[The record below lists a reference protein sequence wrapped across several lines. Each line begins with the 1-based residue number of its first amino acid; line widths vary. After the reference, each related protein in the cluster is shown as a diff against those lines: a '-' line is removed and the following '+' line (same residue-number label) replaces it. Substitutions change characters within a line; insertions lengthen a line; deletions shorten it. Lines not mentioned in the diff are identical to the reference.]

1 MGAAGSFEWKEEYGD
16 ALERI
21 ASSDIVETEWPLLRK
36 IIKHQLDK
44 NIASYLTEGPRWEG
58 RPPLMIAA
66 PQTLPNG
73 GLKLPPFPPREPNP
87 SNPNPPPPKVDFNDK
102 EAEEMRTS
110 IYAQLD
116 DFEACVVNLVW
127 DVHTVRQL
135 TPTPSTPFTIQR
147 ICELCVRPRQHYKY
161 VGKYLRAMEK
171 CLLVTSSWNAFPP
184 LSEVESTYSASGHPA
199 ISTSAVS
206 APNTPMFSPI
216 PFLHEDARRSKS
228 RSPPPSPLVLPET
241 VAGGLTAAEE
251 GAEPKVLGLVD
262 ELDDPSPGHLS
273 DHIEPIS
280 ATTTVASRPIHPTL
294 EERFVKST
302 TEEGP
307 QPETGEGGATDVP
320 MAQEEDEGKEN
331 KAV

>member
-1 MGAAGSFEWKEEYGD
+1 MADFEWKEEYSD
-16 ALERI
+16 ILERI
-21 ASSDIVETEWPLLRK
+21 ASTDVVETEWPLLRN

-58 RPPLMIAA
+58 RPPLMIVA
-66 PQTLPNG
+66 PQQLPNG
-73 GLKLPPFPPREPNP
+73 GLKLPPFPPREQNPN
-87 SNPNPPPPKVDFNDK
+87 NPNPPPPKIDFGEK
-102 EAEEMRTS
+102 EAGEMRDS
-110 IYAQLD
+110 IHAQLD
-116 DFEACVVNLVW
+116 EFDG
-127 DVHTVRQL
+127 
-135 TPTPSTPFTIQR
+135 TPFTIQR
-147 ICELCVRPRQHYKY
+147 LCELCVKPRQHYKY
-161 VGKYLRAMEK
+161 IGKYLRAVEK
-171 CLLVTSSWNAFPP
+171 CLLVTSSWDAFPP
-184 LSEVESTYSASGHPA
+184 LSEVENTYSASGHPS

-228 RSPPPSPLVLPET
+228 RSPPPSPLILPET
-241 VAGGLTAAEE
+241 VAGGISAAEE

-280 ATTTVASRPIHPTL
+280 STTTVASRSIHPSL

-302 TEEGP
+302 S
-307 QPETGEGGATDVP
+307 GEGERGSGNEDVP
-320 MAQEEDEGKEN
+320 MAQEGDEGKEN